1 MDTFEQIETMLE
13 IYQKSSNI
21 SSSHPEY
28 LNLITAKIGLAIAKE
43 LREFRLGS
51 SEQSEEE
58 EFVY

>member
-1 MDTFEQIETMLE
+1 MQDFEQIEAMLE
-13 IYQKSSNI
+13 TYEKSSRV
-21 SSSHPEY
+21 SFSQPEY

-43 LREFRLGS
+43 LRELRLGT